1 MRTFCSR
8 RGDKC
13 FVCAFQTCAQYGRRV
28 LIRQGV
34 GCGPTNPSDGYV
46 TTPVHCARK
55 LHVTCLPPANM
66 PALYRAVQSRTS
78 LPAAAAL
85 HGEHD
90 VLNLP
95 HIRHTVTF
103 FQLLV
108 ALDQSA
114 TITTDDVLRYSRVEP
129 RPLCSPTWR
138 AGLVLSILPH
148 PLCGSR
154 GPRPGER
161 GLGV

>member
-13 FVCAFQTCAQYGRRV
+13 FVCAFQTRAQYGRRV
-28 LIRQGV
+28 LIRRGGWAAGQ
-34 GCGPTNPSDGYV
+34 PTPSDGYV

-95 HIRHTVTF
+95 HIRHAVTF

-114 TITTDDVLRYSRVEP
+114 TITTDDVLRYSRVKP
-129 RPLCSPTWR
+129 RPLRSPTWR
-138 AGLVLSILPH
+138 ASRVSSILPH

-154 GPRPGER
+154 
-161 GLGV
+161 